1 VKVGGILPSPREDNK
16 KKWRVCRKLA
26 ERMYRFHKKR
36 DDLERCNEI
45 A

>member
-1 VKVGGILPSPREDNK
+1 MKVGGIVPSPREYK
-16 KKWRVCRKLA
+16 KKLRVCRKLA